1 MCRRTPRDEQV
12 GKHRQHVFVFQLT
25 CDGQRQAF
33 PAGFVNDGKDAELAP
48 VVRPRLDKVVGP
60 DVPRILRP
68 QPDAGPIVEP

>member
-1 MCRRTPRDEQV
+1 MRWRTPLDEQL
-12 GKHRQHVFVFQLT
+12 GKCRKHILVAEPTCHNQRQTFPARLVD
-25 CDGQRQAF
+25 DGQ
-33 PAGFVNDGKDAELAP
+33 NAELAS